1 MITLT
6 HTYPNNGYTRSLTV
20 LSATLGDDADTAI
33 INTADEGSI
42 VISLHDTPGLYSQLI
57 ASGLLP

>member
-6 HTYPNNGYTRSLTV
+6 HTYANNGYTRSLTV
-20 LSATLGDDADTAI
+20 LSAALGDDANTAI

-42 VISLHDTPGLYSQLI
+42 VVSLHDTPDLYNQLVT
-57 ASGLLP
+57 SGLLP